1 MTNKK
6 NSVFCF
12 QPQTSGNRSPYTRSP
27 GSSPVKNSVARQQT
41 PEQPRS
47 RSANQNS
54 SGSIPAN
61 QSMNNSMASPPRNYR
76 SPDSAI
82 SSLTSMS
89 GHQMSNQSSPQK
101 GINSFTQSPQKG
113 TSNFTHPSPQK
124 GNTIPNQLAFN
135 SPTKVGDAGYSRE
148 RIPAFGTSDRW
159 TEL

>member
-1 MTNKK
+1 MK
-6 NSVFCF
+6 S
-12 QPQTSGNRSPYTRSP
+12 
-27 GSSPVKNSVARQQT
+27 SVAGQHT
-41 PEQPRS
+41 PEQSRS
-47 RSANQNS
+47 RSANQTTS
-54 SGSIPAN
+54 RSIPAN
-61 QSMNNSMASPPRNYR
+61 QSMNNSMASPPRTYR

-124 GNTIPNQLAFN
+124 SNTLPSQLTFS